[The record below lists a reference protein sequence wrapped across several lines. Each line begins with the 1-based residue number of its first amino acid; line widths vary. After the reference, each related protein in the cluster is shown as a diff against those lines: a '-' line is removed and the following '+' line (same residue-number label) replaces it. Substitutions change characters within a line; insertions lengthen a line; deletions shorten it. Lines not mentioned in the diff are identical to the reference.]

1 MNASQTALWPFSVLY
16 SIGVRLRN
24 AAYNRKIAKPKRLP
38 GVVISVGNL
47 TVGGTG
53 KTPTV
58 LWLSEALLA
67 QGKNVAVL
75 TRGYRGFSPISP
87 KTGVTTTDGRLRKTV
102 MQIKSNQLSDIAGQG
117 GPDEPSLLVRRI
129 FCDVRRAS
137 RFAVGVS
144 ADRFTRGSNL
154 AKRGFDWFIL
164 DDGFQHRRL
173 ARDLD
178 ILLIDS
184 SNPFG
189 GGRLLPSGRLREP
202 PSSMRRADLI
212 IITRSAHPPAVES
225 AIRRDSAAPIFY
237 STMKLNALR
246 DSKTLAPAA
255 IDDIRPSP
263 VFAFCGIG
271 NPSAFL
277 QNLREWGF
285 TVAGLRFFPDHH
297 VYSQSELAQLRD
309 EARAAGATILLCT
322 EKDAINLATTDP
334 LDIPILYCEISL
346 DVADADAFWN
356 AARDILQ
363 RRRPEIEL

>member
-1 MNASQTALWPFSVLY
+1 MTAAQAALWPLSILY
-16 SIGVRLRN
+16 GVGVRLRN
-24 AAYNRKIAKPKRLP
+24 TAYNRKIIAPKRLP

-75 TRGYRGFSPISP
+75 TRGYRGFRPLLP
-87 KTGVTTTDGRLRKTV
+87 KAGVTASDGSHTKRIVNIKTD
-102 MQIKSNQLSDIAGQG
+102 QLSEIAAQG
-117 GPDEPSLLVRRI
+117 GPDEPALLVRRI
-129 FCDVRRAS
+129 FSEVRRSS

-144 ADRFTRGSNL
+144 ADRFARGSEF
-154 AKRGFDWFIL
+154 AKQGFDWFIL

-189 GGRLLPSGRLREP
+189 WGRLLPSGRLREP
-202 PSSMRRADLI
+202 RSSMRRADLI
-212 IITRSAHPPAVES
+212 LITRSTHAPAVES
-225 AIRRDSAAPIFY
+225 AIRHDSPAPIFY
-237 STMKLNALR
+237 STMKLNAVR
-246 DSKTLAPAA
+246 DATTFEAAA
-255 IDDIRPSP
+255 IDDIRLSP

-271 NPSAFL
+271 NPSAFF

-285 TVAGLRFFPDHH
+285 TVLGSHSFPDHH
-297 VYSQSELAQLRD
+297 VYSQTELTQLRE
-309 EARAAGATILLCT
+309 EARAAGAAVLLCT
-322 EKDAINLATTDP
+322 EKDSINLAATDP

-346 DVADADAFWN
+346 ELADADAFWN
-356 AARDILQ
+356 AAHDILK
-363 RRRPEIEL
+363 RRRPEIGL